1 MHVHNFYAF
10 DYSPFFWISLKYS
23 ALFLPSNIPF
33 LSTMALAN
41 LILHTINTK
50 DERIMQ
56 ITLQE
61 EMDNNDNDESIQTR
75 SKSS

>member
-1 MHVHNFYAF
+1 
-10 DYSPFFWISLKYS
+10 
-23 ALFLPSNIPF
+23 
-33 LSTMALAN
+33 MALAN